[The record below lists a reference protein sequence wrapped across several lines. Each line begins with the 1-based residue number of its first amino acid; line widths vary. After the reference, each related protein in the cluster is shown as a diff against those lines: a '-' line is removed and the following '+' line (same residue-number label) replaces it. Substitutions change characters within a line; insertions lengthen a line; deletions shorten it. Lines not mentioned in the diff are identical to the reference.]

1 MTEAKEIYPI
11 KLKGIPASP
20 GIAVGRL
27 RLLPNRDLE
36 IPSENITEE
45 EVKVHLERAEKVL
58 FSVEHQLKDLQQS
71 QNNTEVRDILDA
83 QIQIVKDPELK
94 KKVFDLI
101 NHQKRS
107 AEFALYSSFNEFI
120 QLLQQTGQEWVKDRI
135 VDLQSLRDKIIHQTL
150 SPGVQKDRTK
160 GEILF
165 AEELSPTDIIEYNDS
180 GVEAVVMKHGGTTSH
195 AVIIAQS
202 LEIPC
207 VAGAD
212 WLHSQVIHANMVAVD
227 AELGE
232 VILNPDS
239 EVLEQ
244 FRVRKENRKKASFE
258 AMEIGKKPDTTRCG
272 IDFNIRANIEFEVEL
287 KKVKNYR
294 AKGVGLLRTET
305 LFLQQGYFDPG
316 RHLDFYRLV
325 LEQTASHPVT
335 VRLLDVGGDK
345 LLGRKLDEANPFLG
359 WRGCRMLLE
368 EDELLESQ
376 LRVILTVASEFP
388 GRVEILVPMITDVS
402 EIHQINL
409 KVDQVKAALK
419 KEGLEI
425 NEKIPVGAMIEV
437 PAIALQA
444 DEAAEAADFFSIGS
458 NDLTQYVLAVD
469 RGNERISAYFRS
481 GHPAVLKMISM
492 AYKAANKAN
501 IPVSVCGEMAGN
513 PLLAAA
519 LLGMGIRDLS
529 MNPASIAS
537 VKRVLCENKID
548 TFKSLYH
555 SLIHSS
561 DGVAADQV
569 IRDWREAY
577 LH

>member
-20 GIAVGRL
+20 GIAIGRL
-27 RLLPNRDLE
+27 RLLPKRDLE
-36 IPSENITEE
+36 IPSEKITEE
-45 EVKVHLERAEKVL
+45 EIKEHLERAEKVL
-58 FSVEHQLKDLQQS
+58 ISVEHQLNDLQQS
-71 QNNTEVRDILDA
+71 QNNAEVREILDA

-94 KKVFDLI
+94 KRVVDLI

-150 SPGVQKDRTK
+150 SPDVQKDNTE

-165 AEELSPTDIIEYNDS
+165 ADELSPTEIIEYNDS
-180 GVEAVVMKHGGTTSH
+180 GVVAVVMKHGGTTSH

-202 LEIPC
+202 LGIPC
-207 VAGAD
+207 IVGAD
-212 WLHSQVIHANMVAVD
+212 WLRSQVIHADMAAVD

-232 VILNPDS
+232 VILNPDTKA
-239 EVLEQ
+239 LER
-244 FRVRKENRKKASFE
+244 FRVRKEKREKARYE
-258 AMEIGKKPDTTRCG
+258 AVEIGKKPDTTRCG
-272 IDFNIRANIEFEVEL
+272 TDFNIRANIEFEVEL
-287 KKVKNYR
+287 NNVKNYR

-305 LFLQQGYFDPG
+305 LFLRQGYFDPD

-325 LEQTASHPVT
+325 LEETANHPVT

-345 LLGRKLDEANPFLG
+345 LPGKKLDEANPFLG
-359 WRGCRMLLE
+359 WRGCRMLL
-368 EDELLESQ
+368 DEVDLLESQ

-388 GRVEILVPMITDVS
+388 GRVEILIPMITDVS
-402 EIHQINL
+402 EICQINR
-409 KVDQVKAALK
+409 KVDQVKTALK
-419 KEGLEI
+419 NEGLNI
-425 NEKIPVGAMIEV
+425 DEKIPVGAMIEV

-444 DEAAEAADFFSIGS
+444 EEAAEEADFFSIGS

-469 RGNERISAYFRS
+469 RGNERISGYFRS
-481 GHPAVLKMISM
+481 SHPAVLKMIRM
-492 AYKAANKAN
+492 AYKAAIKAN
-501 IPVSVCGEMAGN
+501 IPIYVCGEMAGN
-513 PLLAAA
+513 PMLAAA

-548 TFKSLYH
+548 TFEKLYH

-561 DGVAADQV
+561 DGVSADQV